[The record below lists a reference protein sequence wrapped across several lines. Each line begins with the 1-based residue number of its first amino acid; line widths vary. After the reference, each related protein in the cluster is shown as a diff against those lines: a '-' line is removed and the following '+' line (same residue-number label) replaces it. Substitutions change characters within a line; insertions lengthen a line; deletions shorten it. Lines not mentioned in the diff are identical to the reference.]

1 MKVGYRLFLFLFVFY
16 AIVGGV
22 YWYLGGEPLGITAVL
37 LCAGLALIIGY
48 YFWFI
53 NRRSGGVLPEDND
66 DGLISDGA
74 GELGFYSPHSW
85 WPLPVGLAA
94 TAAGV
99 GLIVGWWLT
108 LIAVGALLVSV
119 IGFVLEYEKPFT
131 SSH

>member
-1 MKVGYRLFLFLFVFY
+1 MKVGYRLFLFLFAFY
-16 AIVGGV
+16 AIVGAV
-22 YWYLGGEPLGITAVL
+22 YWFLGGEPLGITVLL

-53 NRRSGGVLPEDND
+53 DRRSGGVMPEDNN

-108 LIAVGALLVSV
+108 LIAVGALLVAV
-119 IGFVLEYEKPFT
+119 MGFVLEYEKPSA

>member
-53 NRRSGGVLPEDND
+53 DRRSGGVLPD
-66 DGLISDGA
+66 
-74 GELGFYSPHSW
+74 ELGFYSPHSW

-119 IGFVLEYEKPFT
+119 IGFVLEYEKPSA